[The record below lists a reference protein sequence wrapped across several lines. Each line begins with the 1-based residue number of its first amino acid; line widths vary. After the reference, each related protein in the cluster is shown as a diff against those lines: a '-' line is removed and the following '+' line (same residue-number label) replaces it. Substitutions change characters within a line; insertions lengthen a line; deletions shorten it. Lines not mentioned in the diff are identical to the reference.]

1 MLDLPLASHTETFTA
16 DGSPPKRDISLEAP
30 WDYCDALFFFFLHVC
45 VSVVKILVALLN
57 DSLRSAFPV

>member
-30 WDYCDALFFFFLHVC
+30 WEYCDALFFFLACVC
-45 VSVVKILVALLN
+45 
-57 DSLRSAFPV
+57 